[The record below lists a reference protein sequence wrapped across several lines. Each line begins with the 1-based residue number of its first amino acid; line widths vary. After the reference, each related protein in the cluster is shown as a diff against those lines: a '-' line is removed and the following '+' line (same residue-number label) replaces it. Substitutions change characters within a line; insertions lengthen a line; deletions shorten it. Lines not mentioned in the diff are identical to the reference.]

1 MMEEALHGEFRL
13 SLLDRRGDG
22 HRRAARPAPGA
33 FDPVA
38 QYGRFL
44 WASPGM
50 PLTGRPPRRARTR
63 HSAVLT
69 ATRQAVAAIRLWR
82 ARARSRQ
89 QLRELSDHLLKDIGL
104 RREVVGCEFPTP
116 FWHCD

>member
-22 HRRAARPAPGA
+22 HRRAARPAAGT

-38 QYGRFL
+38 QYGPFL
-44 WASPGM
+44 WASPDM
-50 PLTGRPPRRARTR
+50 PLTVWTLRPARTR

-69 ATRQAVAAIRLWR
+69 AIRQAVAAIRLWR
-82 ARARSRQ
+82 ARACSRQ
-89 QLRELSDHLLKDIGL
+89 ELRELSDHLLKDIGL
-104 RREVVGCEFPTP
+104 RREEVGYEFSKP
-116 FWHCD
+116 FWHRD

>member
-1 MMEEALHGEFRL
+1 MMEEALHGEFPL
-13 SLLDRRGDG
+13 SLLDRRGDD
-22 HRRAARPAPGA
+22 HRRAARPAAGT

-38 QYGRFL
+38 QYGPFL
-44 WASPGM
+44 WASPNM
-50 PLTGRPPRRARTR
+50 PLTGRTPRRAGTR

-89 QLRELSDHLLKDIGL
+89 ELRELSDHLLKDIGL
-104 RREVVGCEFPTP
+104 RREEVGYEFPTL
-116 FWHCD
+116 FWRRD

>member
-1 MMEEALHGEFRL
+1 
-13 SLLDRRGDG
+13 
-22 HRRAARPAPGA
+22 
-33 FDPVA
+33 
-38 QYGRFL
+38 
-44 WASPGM
+44 
-50 PLTGRPPRRARTR
+50 
-63 HSAVLT
+63 VLT